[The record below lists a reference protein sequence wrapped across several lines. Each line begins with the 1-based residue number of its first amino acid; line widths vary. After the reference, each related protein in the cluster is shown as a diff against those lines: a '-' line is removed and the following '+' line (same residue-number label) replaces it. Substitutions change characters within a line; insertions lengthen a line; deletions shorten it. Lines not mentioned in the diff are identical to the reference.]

1 MALIIAASVPSIVCY
16 LASAGLLLRRFFKH
30 SAESTKVP
38 ISLLVAALVCHLMTI
53 LLTIKGL
60 EEQKLSLAFVL
71 LVVAWL
77 IAFSMLVANRYI
89 KNLVFLPIVS
99 ISAAL
104 FTCLHLLIPTTT
116 DLSAQMSGGMIVH
129 ISISMLAF
137 GFLGIAMLYA
147 LQLGYINY
155 QLKHKRRSLLSDD
168 LPPLMSVEH
177 ILYQLMTIG
186 TLILALALASGFAF
200 MPSMFADGYAHKTVL
215 STLALG
221 VFVSSLIFH
230 KLKGMKTRSAIWLNG
245 IGITLLSLSYFGSR
259 IVQEVILGM

>member
-16 LASAGLLLRRFFKH
+16 LASAGLLLRRFFNH
-30 SAESTKVP
+30 SGESTKIP
-38 ISLLVAALVCHLMTI
+38 ISLLMAALVCHL
-53 LLTIKGL
+53 LTIVL
-60 EEQKLSLAFVL
+60 SITALDEQRLSLAFVL

-77 IAFSMLVANRYI
+77 IAFSMFVANRYI

-104 FTCLHLLIPTTT
+104 FTCLHMFIPSSNG
-116 DLSAQMSGGMIVH
+116 LSAQMSGGMIAH

-137 GFLGIAMLYA
+137 GFLGISMLYA

-155 QLKHKRRSLLSDD
+155 QLKHKRQTLLSHD

-186 TLILALALASGFAF
+186 TFILALALFTGFLF
-200 MPSMFADGYAHKTVL
+200 MPSMFADGYAHKTIL

-221 VFVSSLIFH
+221 VFVSSLILH
-230 KLKGMKTRSAIWLNG
+230 RYKGIKTRTAIWFNG

-259 IVQEVILGM
+259 IVQEVILGT